1 MIRARQ
7 GDIAAFERLAERHMT
22 DLYRLATALVG
33 AADARDLTQETLV
46 AAWRE
51 LPRLRDPERFLPWL
65 RRIAVNRCRNHLRS
79 RSRHPAENLLEA
91 VPSGRSELADADRRL
106 DMADA
111 LGVLPVG
118 QRAVV
123 VLHYLVGLPLREVAE
138 TLGVPEGT
146 AKSRLNA
153 ALTTLRN
160 ELAEVP
166 A

>member
-1 MIRARQ
+1 VLRARQ
-7 GDIAAFERLAERHMT
+7 GDSTAFERLAARQMT
-22 DLYRLATALVG
+22 DLYRIATAIVG
-33 AADARDLTQETLV
+33 APDARDVTQEALV

-51 LPRLRDPERFLPWL
+51 LPRLREAERFVPWL
-65 RRIAVNRCRNHLRS
+65 RRILVNRCRNQLRT
-79 RSRHPAENLLEA
+79 RGRHPAVNLLEA
-91 VPSGRSELADADRRL
+91 APSGRSELADADRRL
-106 DMADA
+106 DVADA
-111 LGVLPVG
+111 LGVLPVA

-123 VLHYLVGLPLREVAE
+123 VLHYLVGLPLRDVAE

-153 ALTTLRN
+153 ALRTLRA